1 MFESDLFSRILE
13 FLAALLIPASVAAPL
28 ISNVIDLF
36 FKRIK
41 WWNGAWTVRANIVLN
56 LLASGLVYW
65 AQTAGYDNDM
75 TRAFELSNQYIVM
88 LALVVFGVGTTWLSH
103 KYFQTIGVAPSTT
116 RDTSVLGVS
125 KG

>member
-1 MFESDLFSRILE
+1 MFESELFPRILE
-13 FLAALLIPASVAAPL
+13 FLAALLVPTAVAAPL

-41 WWNGAWTVRANIVLN
+41 WWNGAWTVRASILLN
-56 LLASGLVYW
+56 LAASGLSYW
-65 AQTAGYDNDM
+65 AHAAGFANDM
-75 TRAFELSNQYIVM
+75 TRAFELANQYIVI
-88 LALVVFGVGTTWLSH
+88 LAFVVFGVGTTWLSH
-103 KYFQTIGVAPSTT
+103 KYFQTTGIAPSSA